1 MIFIFF
7 VKLRG
12 MKIKKDHLLI
22 IVLVVLVI
30 LGLGIWVFLNNSQP
44 SINMT
49 MDDQNSLC
57 EEASSHYVGLSELQ
71 AVDKAKRENRL
82 YLVVERDGEVLT
94 AVELYAPSR
103 LNFEINKGVIQK
115 ATCG

>member
-1 MIFIFF
+1 
-7 VKLRG
+7 
-12 MKIKKDHLLI
+12 MKIKKDHLLLI
-22 IVLVVLVI
+22 AIGVLVI

-57 EEASSHYVGLSELQ
+57 EEASSHYVGLSEAQ
-71 AVDKAKRENRL
+71 AADKAKRENRP
-82 YLVVERDGEVLT
+82 YRVVERDGEVMAYFDSYT
-94 AVELYAPSR
+94 PGM
-103 LNFEINKGVIQK
+103 LNFHINKGVIQK